1 MPELFDRQKG
11 NPEMTDISNLLAS
24 AVARKASDLFLTA
37 GKKPA
42 FRIHAEVVS
51 DPALPAVTAEE
62 INSFR
67 RRIIGEAGEL
77 EYRARGGYDASHT
90 LGGQERYRL
99 NFFSSLGGPGLA
111 VRPILSG
118 NDLRFQ
124 DLNLPEILAELCS
137 APRGLILVTGST
149 GCGKSTTLAAM
160 VNHINTSFHRH
171 ILTIEDP
178 IEYLHT
184 DKKSF
189 VTQRE
194 VNDATGGFPQ
204 ALKFALRENPD
215 VIVIGEMRDMETIQV
230 AIAASMTGHLV
241 ISTVHTTDTIQTVE
255 RLVTMFPESQRE
267 QLAADLGLSL
277 QAIISQRLLPRAD
290 ESGMYP
296 AVEVLLGTATVKKQ
310 IGDRDFNALEVTLK
324 AGINQKMI
332 PFNRAL
338 FQLYEQGIVTRTTAL
353 AASGNANELDLLMK
367 GMENGNDVFLQR
379 YGSGEDDSG
388 AVDMRTLFRAAV
400 KNHASDMLLSAGSA
414 PMLRLNG
421 ELCALELPVLTPE
434 DVERLLFSV
443 ISRRQ
448 RIILEEKRELD
459 FALSVSLVLSEA
471 QGEPT
476 VFRFRVN
483 AFYQRG
489 SLGMVARVVSNKIPT
504 PEQLHL
510 PTVLVNL
517 ISKKQGLILVTGPTG
532 SGKST
537 TLASLLNRINQ
548 TRPCHI
554 ITIEDPIEYVYE
566 NICSVVEQRELHS
579 DTLEFS
585 TALKA
590 AMRESPDIIMV
601 GEMRDT
607 ATMASALTAAETG
620 HLVLATIHTN
630 SAPQTIDRIIDSFP
644 PNQQNQIRQQLSGS
658 LLGVV
663 SQRLIPMLSG
673 EGRAA
678 AFEVMIGTPPVQSL
692 IREGKTHLLQS
703 AIETAFKDGMV
714 TLQKS
719 LENLYES
726 GIIAHE
732 ETLKYNAD
740 YQQPKPY

>member
-1 MPELFDRQKG
+1 
-11 NPEMTDISNLLAS
+11 MTDISELLAA
-24 AVARKASDLFLTA
+24 AVSKKASDLFLTA

-42 FRIHAEVVS
+42 FRVHAEVVT
-51 DPALPAVTAEE
+51 DPRFAAVTAEE
-62 INSFR
+62 IEEFR
-67 RRIIGEAGEL
+67 HRVIGETGEL
-77 EYRARGGYDASHT
+77 EYRAKGGYDASYT

-118 NDLRFQ
+118 NDLYFP
-124 DLNLPEILAELCS
+124 DLNLPEILPELCS
-137 APRGLILVTGST
+137 AQRGLILISGST
-149 GCGKSTTLAAM
+149 GCGKSTTLSAM
-160 VNHINTSFHRH
+160 VNHINSNFHRH

-178 IEYLHT
+178 IEYMHT
-184 DKKSF
+184 DKESF

-194 VNDATGGFPQ
+194 ISDSIGGFSQ

-255 RLVTMFPESQRE
+255 RLVMLFPETQRE
-267 QLAADLGLSL
+267 QLATDLGLSL
-277 QAIISQRLLPRAD
+277 QAIVSQRLLPRAD
-290 ESGMYP
+290 EDGMFP
-296 AVEVLLGTATVKKQ
+296 AVEILLGTATVKKQ
-310 IGDRDFNALEVTLK
+310 IGDRDFNALDITLK
-324 AGINQKMI
+324 AGINQGMI
-332 PFNRAL
+332 PFNRSL
-338 FQLYEQGIVTRTTAL
+338 FALYEQGIITRTTAL

-367 GMENGNDVFLQR
+367 GMENGNDVFIQS
-379 YGSGEDDSG
+379 YGSGDDDAG
-388 AVDMRTLFRAAV
+388 MVDMRTLFRAAV
-400 KNHASDMLLSAGSA
+400 KNRASDMLLSAGTA

-421 ELCALELPVLTPE
+421 TLRALDLPVLTPE

-443 ISRRQ
+443 ISQRQ

-459 FALSVSLVLSEA
+459 FALSVSLSLSDT
-471 QGEPT
+471 GMEPT
-476 VFRFRVN
+476 VYRFRLN

-489 SLGMVARVVSNKIPT
+489 SLGMVARVVSNEIPT
-504 PEQLHL
+504 PDQLHL
-510 PTVLVNL
+510 PKVLVNL
-517 ISKKQGLILVTGPTG
+517 VNKKQGLILVTGPTG

-537 TLASLLNRINQ
+537 TLASLLNLINR

-554 ITIEDPIEYVYE
+554 ITIEDPIEYVYD
-566 NICSVVEQRELHS
+566 NINSVVEQRELHS
-579 DTLEFS
+579 DTLDFS
-585 TALKA
+585 IALKA

-663 SQRLIPMLSG
+663 SQRLIPKLSG
-673 EGRAA
+673 DGRAA

-692 IREGKTHLLQS
+692 IREGKTHMLQS
-703 AIETAFKDGMV
+703 TIETAFKDGMI

-719 LENLYES
+719 LESLYER
-726 GIIAHE
+726 GEIAHE
-732 ETLKYNAD
+732 ETLRFNAD
-740 YQQPKPY
+740 YQQPKAY